1 MKMKNIS
8 FKLTLLCILLSL
20 LSCQKDT
27 EEPPTTGAWLPGV
40 FVTLKPGICAQSAF
54 ELINLMKGDFWYGRM
69 TGFLS
74 SELPSENVETI
85 KTVLTSELK
94 ASVESIAYDLQL
106 KLIIINNVTFEEIQK
121 QSTQTAWQEIV
132 KEYKLKEQPNKSWR
146 LKIYTTNNS
155 KDEFWM
161 KKFKEFNFVQDSYR
175 LGGV

>member
-1 MKMKNIS
+1 
-8 FKLTLLCILLSL
+8 
-20 LSCQKDT
+20 
-27 EEPPTTGAWLPGV
+27 
-40 FVTLKPGICAQSAF
+40 
-54 ELINLMKGDFWYGRM
+54 M

-146 LKIYTTNNS
+146 LKISCFPHFFGTPELY
-155 KDEFWM
+155 F
-161 KKFKEFNFVQDSYR
+161 
-175 LGGV
+175 

>member
-1 MKMKNIS
+1 MYLIITI
-8 FKLTLLCILLSL
+8 KLSKRHRRTANNS
-20 LSCQKDT
+20 
-27 EEPPTTGAWLPGV
+27 AWLPGV

-74 SELPSENVETI
+74 LELPSENVETI